1 MSSENV
7 NHPSHY
13 MSDGG
18 VEAID
23 VIDSFFHDSFH
34 LGNVFKYIARA
45 GRKGDYVED
54 LQKAAWYLQ
63 REIGRHVPQAAEEV
77 VRLRDEVDRLK
88 WHCLDSVQVAE
99 AEARLADG
107 EREKARQE
115 GRAEAY
121 YSTYLQI
128 TQGQHKESQ

>member
-18 VEAID
+18 VEAIE

-45 GRKGDYVED
+45 GKKGDYVED
-54 LQKAAWYLQ
+54 LQKATWYLQ
-63 REIGRHVPQAAEEV
+63 REI
-77 VRLRDEVDRLK
+77 DRANTDK
-88 WHCLDSVQVAE
+88 
-99 AEARLADG
+99 
-107 EREKARQE
+107 
-115 GRAEAY
+115 
-121 YSTYLQI
+121 
-128 TQGQHKESQ
+128 KEN